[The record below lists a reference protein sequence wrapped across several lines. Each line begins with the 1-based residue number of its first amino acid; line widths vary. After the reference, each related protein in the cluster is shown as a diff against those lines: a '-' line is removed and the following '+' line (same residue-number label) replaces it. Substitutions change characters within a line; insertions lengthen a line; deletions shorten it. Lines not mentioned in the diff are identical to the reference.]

1 MQSVCALVSNKPTF
15 QPGDAV
21 PDEAVY
27 TLPCTVPFKVFVR
40 PDEAVEQRLLA
51 RCRAATEATI
61 ECERQPSR
69 NGNFVC
75 LRLRLHA
82 TEMDHIA
89 QVRAA
94 IAAESSVLMA
104 L

>member
-1 MQSVCALVSNKPTF
+1 MSKKTTF

-27 TLPCTVPFKVFVR
+27 TLPCTVPFKIFVR
-40 PDEAVEQRLLA
+40 PDESAEQALLA

-82 TEMDHIA
+82 TKLEHIA

>member
-1 MQSVCALVSNKPTF
+1 MSKKPTF

-27 TLPCTVPFKVFVR
+27 TLPCTVPFKVFLR
-40 PDEAVEQRLLA
+40 PDERAEQQLLQ
-51 RCRAATEATI
+51 RCRAATAATI
-61 ECERQPSR
+61 DCERQPSR

-75 LRLRLHA
+75 LRLQVHA
-82 TEMDHIA
+82 TEMEHIA

-94 IAAESSVLMA
+94 IAADPSVLMA